1 MFLNRQVKSRSAV
14 KLKNAKTD
22 RTVIVAIST
31 DAGCIRYAF
40 LIGKRIGD
48 IVQIGECEWE
58 IVDICNSQNRIRQ
71 QKKLHRAVKK
81 AGLLTH
87 PIDNKVHFV
96 RYKEKP

>member
-1 MFLNRQVKSRSAV
+1 MKKKKAKKLSKAEKEKQREKQKQMFLNRQVKSRSAV

-48 IVQIGECEWE
+48 IVQIGECK
-58 IVDICNSQNRIRQ
+58 SLQTY
-71 QKKLHRAVKK
+71 
-81 AGLLTH
+81 LL
-87 PIDNKVHFV
+87 
-96 RYKEKP
+96 